1 MSDIIETEVKEGTT
15 EYKTIVTPSYFE
27 SMLEAFKHKGYG
39 WDIDPERPPFFSFI
53 MYEVHLIR
61 NANTIAKAKQQL
73 ESAESGRD
81 VMTKEKR
88 QEIMAKARAAKKINK
103 GDNSEDQG

>member
-1 MSDIIETEVKEGTT
+1 MSDIISTEVKEGAT
-15 EYKTIVTPSYFE
+15 EYKTIVTPNFYEIVNEVVS
-27 SMLEAFKHKGYG
+27 HKGYG

-53 MYEVHLIR
+53 MYEVYLIR

-103 GDNSEDQG
+103 GDNNEDQV

>member
-1 MSDIIETEVKEGTT
+1 MSDIIETEIKEGAT
-15 EYKTIVTPSYFE
+15 EYKAIVTPNYSE
-27 SMLEAFKHKGYG
+27 VVEEVVKHKGYG

-73 ESAESGRD
+73 ESAENGRD

-103 GDNSEDQG
+103 GGQDES